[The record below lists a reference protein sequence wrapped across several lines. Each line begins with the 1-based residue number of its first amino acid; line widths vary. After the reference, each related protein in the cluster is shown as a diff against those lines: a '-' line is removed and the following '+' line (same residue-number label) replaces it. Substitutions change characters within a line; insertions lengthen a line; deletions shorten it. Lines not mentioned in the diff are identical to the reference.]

1 MAIAEFWKQESH
13 TISDKIRVHTK
24 QKYTYNTHKTT
35 HIQLY
40 IGNIIAKKSVI

>member
-35 HIQLY
+35 HI
-40 IGNIIAKKSVI
+40 GNIIAKKSVI